1 MPNFTEEPWQTPQ
14 NLGNAAV
21 MQSPEMG
28 TTRTADHPGIATRVR
43 RFGER
48 SRSGNAPLLRKSQAA
63 LSLPPSP
70 KQNHLLAAL
79 PDKDFA
85 RLLPDL
91 ELISMPRGWVVY
103 GSGSDMG
110 YLYFPTTSIASRL
123 YVMESGASAEIEI
136 TGNEG
141 VVGLALIL
149 GGEGMPGRLVV
160 QTAGYGYRVKANVL
174 KREFELSCQLQ
185 HLVLPYTLALI
196 TQLAQTAVCNRHHP
210 LNQQLCRY
218 LLMTLDRSPG
228 NHLRMTQ
235 EVIANMLG
243 VRRESVTYAAIKLQA
258 DGLIH
263 YRRGHI
269 TVLDRQKLEERA
281 CECYATMK
289 KEYDRLLPHELLA
302 ARPGTTASAGCAA
315 PILSSTH

>member
-1 MPNFTEEPWQTPQ
+1 MPNFTEEPCQTPK
-14 NLGNAAV
+14 NLDNAAL
-21 MQSPEMG
+21 MRSPEMG
-28 TTRTADHPGIATRVR
+28 TTPTADQTRIAAPMRP
-43 RFGER
+43 FGER
-48 SRSGNAPLLRKSQAA
+48 SLSGGTRPLGRSQAVP
-63 LSLPPSP
+63 SLPHSP

-79 PDKDFA
+79 PDKDYA

-103 GSGSDMG
+103 GSGGDMG
-110 YLYFPTTSIASRL
+110 YLYFPTTSIVSRL
-123 YVMESGASAEIEI
+123 YVMENGASAEIEI

-160 QTAGYGYRVKANVL
+160 QTAGNGYRVKANIL
-174 KREFELSCQLQ
+174 KREFEQSYQLQ
-185 HLVLPYTLALI
+185 YLVLRYTQALI
-196 TQLAQTAVCNRHHP
+196 TQLAQTAVCNRHHA
-210 LNQQLCRY
+210 LNQQLCRC
-218 LLMTLDRSPG
+218 LLMSLDRLPG

-243 VRRESVTYAAIKLQA
+243 VRREGVTYAAIKLQA

-269 TVLDRQKLEERA
+269 TVLDRQKLEDRA

-289 KEYDRLLPHELLA
+289 EEYDRLLPYKLLPT
-302 ARPGTTASAGCAA
+302 RPPAQRQATHMISA
-315 PILSSTH
+315 